1 VALNYAHFRP
11 TGKAILTMALP
22 DYTREAIRAA
32 GNITISGCRVEAEPI
47 EHPELMIPSGS
58 GLTGNGASAG
68 VVVGKTVTLS
78 GLPGKTWL
86 PPVFKMVEGFK
97 LANLKYGHPVRPVPM
112 CVLYV
117 VFSFALYVMTLCLS
131 PEKKFS
137 LYSRFIVQLDSE
149 SEAQRFVRKYHM
161 TPFKNSDGAP
171 IIRAEVIY

>member
-1 VALNYAHFRP
+1 
-11 TGKAILTMALP
+11 MSLP

-32 GNITISGCRVEAEPI
+32 GNITISGCKVEAEPI
-47 EHPELMIPSGS
+47 EHPELMMPSPT

-78 GLPGKTWL
+78 GLPGKTRL
-86 PPVFKMVEGFK
+86 PTVYRMVEGFK
-97 LANLKYGHPVRPVPM
+97 LANVKRGYPVTAVPM
-112 CVLYV
+112 YVLYV
-117 VFSFALYVMTLCLS
+117 LFGFALYVMTRCLS
-131 PEKKFS
+131 PENKFS

-161 TPFKNSDGAP
+161 TPFKDSDAAP